1 MSPTAQSGADDEPI
15 LGLRERK
22 KRLTRRTI
30 AEAAFELT
38 LERGLDGVTIDQ
50 IAERAFVSPR
60 TVSNYFPSKEA
71 AVLAV
76 EGFAPLDLLHGVEA
90 RPTDEPPLQSLRET
104 LVAHMRAMSK
114 ADATV
119 LRRREE
125 LIDRHPTLQ
134 LQRAAQYDAFEDA
147 VRTLVAERAG
157 LDAEADRY
165 PRLVAGAASTA
176 VKTAMRMWML
186 GGGGAAEIAER
197 VDQAFHD
204 LEAGLSSAE

>member
-1 MSPTAQSGADDEPI
+1 MSPTSPTGADDEPM

-76 EGFAPLDLLHGVEA
+76 DGHAPLDLLHGLES
-90 RPTDEPPLQSLRET
+90 RPADEPPLQSLRET
-104 LVAHMRAMSK
+104 LVARMRGMSK
-114 ADATV
+114 ADAKV

-125 LIDRHPTLQ
+125 LIDRHATLQ

-147 VRTLVAERAG
+147 VRALVAERAG
-157 LDAEADRY
+157 LDAETDRY

-186 GGGGAAEIAER
+186 GGGGATEIAEL